1 MTQLDDTFRHRNCVN
16 ECGAHQMEGDLVDSK
31 LRSRG
36 AWGLPAE
43 AFEKRTADNWPD
55 TRTSLILIA
64 LVSLGLWAAI
74 WGATSLAAV
83 VLP

>member
-1 MTQLDDTFRHRNCVN
+1 
-16 ECGAHQMEGDLVDSK
+16 VDSK
-31 LRSRG
+31 IRSRSG
-36 AWGLPAE
+36 ALGLSAE

-55 TRTSLILIA
+55 TGASLILIS
-64 LVSLGLWAAI
+64 LLSLGLWAAI